1 MTLLEASFWIAVLGG
16 ALRLATPLA
25 LAALGELIVQR
36 AGLVNLG
43 IDGIMLCGCFAGVL
57 GSAVGGWALG
67 LLSGAMVGGSLGA
80 LLAMIVLVGEADVI
94 IAGIGIGV
102 LGYGVADFAAQ
113 LWQRRGPAAALTLA
127 PDVTLPFV
135 KLPQVILDA
144 LTQNVVTWGTVGMA
158 LAIGAIL
165 RHGRAGPVLEAIG
178 RDPDSARLRGVGVGR
193 WQAAALM
200 TGGTLAGIAGAALT
214 VAYVGAYTS
223 GMTGGRG
230 FVAIA
235 VVILARGRPLRACLA
250 CLAFGALESAGLQLQ
265 GGTSASLV
273 ALTTALPYLVTLAA
287 LAATKAGL

>member
-1 MTLLEASFWIAVLGG
+1 MAVLSG

-43 IDGIMLCGCFAGVL
+43 IDGIMLCGCLAGVL

-67 LLSGAMVGGSLGA
+67 LLAGATVGGSLGA
-80 LLAMIVLVGEADVI
+80 LLAVIVLVGEADVI

-102 LGYGVADFAAQ
+102 LGYGAADFDAQ
-113 LWQRRGPAAALTLA
+113 LWQRRIPAVALTLA
-127 PDVTLPFV
+127 PDARLPFT
-135 KLPQVILDA
+135 LPQVLLDA

-178 RDPDSARLRGVGVGR
+178 RDPDSARLRGVGVRR

-214 VAYVGAYTS
+214 VAYVGAFTS
-223 GMTGGRG
+223 GMTAGRG

-235 VVILARGRPLRACLA
+235 VVILTRGRPLRTCLA

-265 GGTSASLV
+265 GGTSASMV
-273 ALTTALPYLVTLAA
+273 ALTTVLPYLVTLAA
-287 LAATKAGL
+287 LAATKARLKRPA

>member
-1 MTLLEASFWIAVLGG
+1 VTLLEASFWIAILGG

-36 AGLVNLG
+36 TGLVDLG

-57 GSAVGGWALG
+57 GSTLGGWATG
-67 LLSGAMVGGSLGA
+67 LLAGALVGGSLGI
-80 LLAMIVLVGEADVI
+80 LLALIVLVGEADVI
-94 IAGIGIGV
+94 IAGIGVGV
-102 LGYGVADFAAQ
+102 LGYGLADFAAE
-113 LWQRRGPAAALTLA
+113 LWQHRGPAIALTLA
-127 PDVTLPFV
+127 PDVT
-135 KLPQVILDA
+135 
-144 LTQNVVTWGTVGMA
+144 WGTAALA

-165 RHGRAGPVLEAIG
+165 RYGRAGPVLEAI
-178 RDPDSARLRGVGVGR
+178 RSDPDIARLHGVVIRR
-193 WQAAALM
+193 WQAAALV

-223 GMTGGRG
+223 GMTAGRG

-235 VVILARGRPLRACLA
+235 VVILARGRPLRACLV

-265 GGTSASLV
+265 GSTSASMV

-287 LAATKAGL
+287 LAVTRSGHQRAS